1 LIGDA
6 KIMGIKLLLLTLTLY
21 LGFIFTQERTITG
34 TVTSADDNSP
44 IPGVTVIVKGTSKGT
59 VTDVHGKYS
68 IGVYTLQSTLVFSS
82 VGFITKE
89 VKVTDKKSVWNVK
102 LESNSANLEEVV
114 VTGSDQQV
122 YDREIKSIQ
131 MSKAKVMPGGM
142 YAPAPMM
149 NRMVTDYN
157 TEEYSTFEENVF
169 HETKKD
175 ALTTFSIDVDRAAY
189 SNIRRMINNGQLP
202 PKDAVRIEE
211 MINYFDYNYE
221 QPKGKDPVSFQT
233 EISDSPWN
241 NGLKLLHIGLQA
253 KKIPTDN
260 LPASNLVFLID
271 VSGSMSDYNKL
282 PLLKQGFKLLVDQL
296 RLKDHVAIVVYA
308 GAAGLVLPSTS
319 GKDKTKIKEALEN
332 LQAGGSTAGGEG
344 IRLAYKIASDNFI
357 KGGNNRVILATDG
370 DFNIGTSSESD
381 LKTLI
386 ENKRESGVYL
396 SVLGFGMGNYKDN
409 KMETLA
415 DKGNGNY
422 AYIDDL
428 QEARKEFV
436 TEFGGTLFTVAK
448 DVKLQLEFNPK
459 YVKAYRLIGYENR
472 RLNNED
478 FNDDKK
484 DAGEMGSG
492 HTVTAIYEIIPAGVE
507 SAYLAKADPL
517 KYQENK
523 NLTNSGNSNEVLTIK
538 LRYKLPDETTSML
551 IEEVVYDKHTAFD
564 KTSADFRLA
573 ASIAEFGL
581 LLRQSDFKGNSS
593 YEHIIATAKTA
604 RGNDEEGYRAEFIK
618 LVKMAQLLSDKDL
631 VHDN

>member
-1 LIGDA
+1 
-6 KIMGIKLLLLTLTLY
+6 MGIKLLLLTLTLY
-21 LGFIFTQERTITG
+21 LGFIFAQERTITG

-44 IPGVTVIVKGTSKGT
+44 MPGVTVLIKGTNKGT
-59 VTDVHGKYS
+59 TTDANGKYS
-68 IGVYTLQSTLVFSS
+68 IKLSTLNSTLVFSY
-82 VGFITKE
+82 VGYVSKE
-89 VKVTDKKSVWNVK
+89 VKVTDKKSEWNVK
-102 LESNSANLEEVV
+102 LKSDDAALEEVV
-114 VTGSDQQV
+114 VTGYATEQR
-122 YDREIKSIQ
+122 YDKSVKS
-131 MSKAKVMPGGM
+131 MSKAKVMPGIGL
-142 YAPAPMM
+142 YAPSPMM
-149 NRMVTDYN
+149 NNQIADHN

-189 SNIRRMINNGQLP
+189 SNMRRMINNGQLP
-202 PKDAVRIEE
+202 PKDAIRIEE
-211 MINYFDYNYE
+211 MINYFDYNYA
-221 QPKGKDPVSFQT
+221 QPTGKDPVSFQT

-241 NGLKLLHIGLQA
+241 KGLKLLHIGLQA

-271 VSGSMSDYNKL
+271 VSGSMGEYNKL

-296 RLKDHVAIVVYA
+296 RPKDHVAIVVYA
-308 GAAGLVLPSTS
+308 GAAGMVLPSTS
-319 GKDKTKIKEALEN
+319 GKEKSKIKEALEN
-332 LQAGGSTAGGEG
+332 LEAGGSTAGGEG
-344 IRLAYKIASDNFI
+344 IKLAYKIAQENFI

-370 DFNIGTSSESD
+370 DFNIGTSSEAD

-386 ENKRESGVYL
+386 EHKRESGVYL

-428 QEARKEFV
+428 QEAQKEFV

-492 HTVTAIYEIIPAGVE
+492 HTITAIYEIIPAGIE
-507 SAYLAKADPL
+507 SSYLGKVDPL

-523 NLTNSGNSNEVLTIK
+523 NLTHVGNSNEVLTIK
-538 LRYKLPDETTSML
+538 LRYKLPDENTSKL
-551 IEEVVYDKHTAFD
+551 IEEVVYDKHMAFD
-564 KTSADFRLA
+564 NTSDDFRLA

-581 LLRQSDFKGNSS
+581 LLRHSNFKGNAN
-593 YEHIIATAKTA
+593 YEHIISTA
-604 RGNDEEGYRAEFIK
+604 RSAKGNDEDGYRAEFIK
-618 LVKMAQLLSDKDL
+618 LVKMAQLLSNKDL
-631 VHDN
+631 ARDN

>member
-1 LIGDA
+1 
-6 KIMGIKLLLLTLTLY
+6 MGIKILLLTLTLF
-21 LGFIFTQERTITG
+21 LGFFFVQDRTITG
-34 TVTSADDNSP
+34 TVTSATDNMAL
-44 IPGVTVIVKGTSKGT
+44 PGITVTIKGTNKGT
-59 VTDVHGKYS
+59 TTDAYGKYS
-68 IGVYTLQSTLVFSS
+68 IKISSLQNTLIFQGIGFTTEKVKIKENESVY
-82 VGFITKE
+82 
-89 VKVTDKKSVWNVK
+89 DVK
-102 LESNSANLEEVV
+102 LKDAAASLDEVV
-114 VTGSDQQV
+114 VTGYSVERLHDTQRLSV
-122 YDREIKSIQ
+122 RKSKMGRE
-131 MSKAKVMPGGM
+131 A
-142 YAPAPMM
+142 YATAPMM
-149 NRMVTDYN
+149 NQIAAANYN

-189 SNIRRMINNGQLP
+189 SNMRRMINSGQLP
-202 PKDAVRIEE
+202 PKDAIRIEE
-211 MINYFDYNYE
+211 MINYFDYNYK
-221 QPKGKDPVSFQT
+221 QPTGKDPVSFET

-241 NGLKLLHIGLQA
+241 KGLKLLHIGLQA

-271 VSGSMSDYNKL
+271 VSGSMSDFNKL

-296 RLKDHVAIVVYA
+296 RPKDQVAIVVYA
-308 GAAGLVLPSTS
+308 GAAGMVLPSTS
-319 GKDKTKIKEALEN
+319 GKEKTKIKEALEN

-344 IRLAYKIASDNFI
+344 IKLAYKIALENFI

-370 DFNIGTSSESD
+370 DFNIGASSEAD
-381 LKTLI
+381 LKNMI
-386 ENKRESGVYL
+386 EQKRESGVYL

-428 QEARKEFV
+428 QEAQKTFV

-492 HTVTAIYEIIPAGVE
+492 HTVTAIYEIIPAGTE
-507 SAYLAKADPL
+507 TQYLGKVDPL
-517 KYQENK
+517 KYQESK
-523 NLTNSGNSNEVLTIK
+523 NLSNVGNSNEVLTIK
-538 LRYKLPDETTSML
+538 LRYKLPDENTSKLM
-551 IEEVVYDKHTAFD
+551 EEVVYDKHTAFD
-564 KTSADFRLA
+564 KTSDNFRLS
-573 ASIAEFGL
+573 ASVAEFGL
-581 LLRQSDFKGNSS
+581 LLRQSTFKGNASF
-593 YEHIIATAKTA
+593 EHIIATAKSA
-604 RGNDEEGYRAEFIK
+604 RGEDEEGYRAEFIK
-618 LVKMAQLLSDKDL
+618 LVKMAQLLSSKDIAKG
-631 VHDN
+631 N

>member
-1 LIGDA
+1 
-6 KIMGIKLLLLTLTLY
+6 MGIKLLLLTLTLY
-21 LGFIFTQERTITG
+21 LGFTFAQERTITG
-34 TVTSADDNSP
+34 TVTSADDNFP
-44 IPGVTVIVKGTSKGT
+44 IPGVTVSVKGTSTGT
-59 VTDVHGKYS
+59 VTDANGKYNINVS
-68 IGVYTLQSTLVFSS
+68 TLRNTLVFS
-82 VGFITKE
+82 FIGYTTKE
-89 VKVTDKKSVWNVK
+89 VKITDKKSVWNVK
-102 LESNSANLEEVV
+102 LGTEAANLEEAV
-114 VTGSDQQV
+114 VTGYSEQL
-122 YDREIKSIQ
+122 YEREDKSIS
-131 MSKAKVMPGGM
+131 MSKAKAMPSGGL
-142 YAPAPMM
+142 YAPSPMR
-149 NRMVTDYN
+149 NSVVADYN

-189 SNIRRMINNGQLP
+189 SNMRRMINSGQLP
-202 PKDAVRIEE
+202 PKDAIRIEE

-221 QPKGKDPVSFQT
+221 QPTGKDPVSFQT

-241 NGLKLLHIGLQA
+241 KGLKLLHIGLQA

-296 RLKDHVAIVVYA
+296 RPNDHVAIVVYA

-319 GKDKTKIKEALEN
+319 GKEKTKIKEALEN

-344 IRLAYKIASDNFI
+344 IKLAYKIAAENFI

-370 DFNIGTSSESD
+370 DFNIGTSSEAD

-428 QEARKEFV
+428 QEAQKEFV

-492 HTVTAIYEIIPAGVE
+492 HTVTVIYEIVPAGIE
-507 SAYLAKADPL
+507 SEYLGKIDPL

-523 NLTNSGNSNEVLTIK
+523 NLTNVGNSNEVLTIK
-538 LRYKLPDETTSML
+538 LRYKLPDENTSKL
-551 IEEVVYDKHTAFD
+551 IQEVVYDKHTAFD
-564 KTSADFRLA
+564 KTSDDFRLA

-581 LLRQSDFKGNSS
+581 LLRQSNFKGNAN
-593 YEHIIATAKTA
+593 YEHIIASAKSA
-604 RGNDEEGYRAEFIK
+604 KGNDEEGYRAEFIK
-618 LVKMAQLLSDKDL
+618 LVKMAQLLSNKD
-631 VHDN
+631 VARDN

>member
-1 LIGDA
+1 
-6 KIMGIKLLLLTLTLY
+6 MGIKLLLLTLTLY
-21 LGFIFTQERTITG
+21 LGFIFVQERTITG
-34 TVTSADDNSP
+34 TVTSADDNFP
-44 IPGVTVIVKGTSKGT
+44 IPGVTVTVKGTNKGT
-59 VTDVHGKYS
+59 VTDANGKYS
-68 IGVYTLQSTLVFSS
+68 INVSTLHNMLVFKTL
-82 VGFITKE
+82 GYATKE
-89 VKVTDKKSVWNVK
+89 VKVTDTKSVWNVK
-102 LESNSANLEEVV
+102 LEMSVEALEEAI
-114 VTGSDQQV
+114 VTGKSEDL
-122 YDREIKSIQ
+122 YDNEAKSIH
-131 MSKAKVMPGGM
+131 MNKAKAMPGGGL

-149 NRMVTDYN
+149 RSMAAADYN
-157 TEEYSTFEENVF
+157 TEEYGTFEENVF
-169 HETKKD
+169 HETKKE

-189 SNIRRMINNGQLP
+189 SNMRRMINNGQLP
-202 PKDAVRIEE
+202 PKDAIRIEE
-211 MINYFDYNYE
+211 MINYFDYNYA
-221 QPKGKDPVSFQT
+221 QPTGKDPVSFQT

-241 NGLKLLHIGLQA
+241 KGLKLLHIGLQA

-296 RLKDHVAIVVYA
+296 RPNDHVAIVVYA

-319 GKDKTKIKEALEN
+319 GKEKPKIKEALEN

-344 IRLAYKIASDNFI
+344 IKLAYKIALENFI

-370 DFNIGTSSESD
+370 DFNIGTSSEAD

-428 QEARKEFV
+428 QEAQKEFV

-492 HTVTAIYEIIPAGVE
+492 HTVTAIYEIIPAGIE
-507 SAYLAKADPL
+507 SQYLGKVDPL

-523 NLTNSGNSNEVLTIK
+523 NLTHVGNSNEVLTIK
-538 LRYKLPDETTSML
+538 LRYKLPDENTSKL
-551 IEEVVYDKHTAFD
+551 IEQVVYDKHTTFD
-564 KTSADFRLA
+564 KTSDNFRLA
-573 ASIAEFGL
+573 ASVAEFGL
-581 LLRQSDFKGNSS
+581 LLRQSNFKGNAN
-593 YEHIIATAKTA
+593 YEHIIATAKSA

-618 LVKMAQLLSDKDL
+618 LVKMAQLLSNKDIAR
-631 VHDN
+631 DN

>member
-1 LIGDA
+1 
-6 KIMGIKLLLLTLTLY
+6 MGIKLLLLTLTLF
-21 LGFIFTQERTITG
+21 LGFIFAQERTISG
-34 TVTSADDNSP
+34 TVTSAGDNIP
-44 IPGVTVIVKGTSKGT
+44 IPGVTVTIKGTNTGT
-59 VTDVHGKYS
+59 ITDANGKYS
-68 IGVYTLQSTLVFSS
+68 IKSSTLHNTLVFSCI
-82 VGFITKE
+82 GFTTKE
-89 VKVTDKKSVWNVK
+89 VKTTDKKSVWNVK
-102 LESNSANLEEVV
+102 LESDAASLQEVV
-114 VTGSDQQV
+114 VTGYQSEQL
-122 YDREIKSIQ
+122 YDREPNSVS
-131 MSKAKVMPGGM
+131 MSNAKASPGGGLR
-142 YAPAPMM
+142 APVPMG
-149 NRMVTDYN
+149 NSVVAADYK

-169 HETKKD
+169 HSTKND

-189 SNIRRMINNGQLP
+189 SNMRRMINSGQLP
-202 PKDAVRIEE
+202 PKDAIRIEE

-221 QPKGKDPVSFQT
+221 QPTGKDPVSFQT

-241 NGLKLLHIGLQA
+241 KGLKLLHIGLQA
-253 KKIPTDN
+253 KTIPVDN

-296 RLKDHVAIVVYA
+296 RPKDHVAIVVYA
-308 GAAGLVLPSTS
+308 GASGLVLPSTS
-319 GKDKTKIKEALEN
+319 GKEKTKIKEALEN

-344 IRLAYKIASDNFI
+344 IKLAYKIAAENFI
-357 KGGNNRVILATDG
+357 KSGNNRVILATDG
-370 DFNIGTSSESD
+370 DFNIGTSSEAD

-396 SVLGFGMGNYKDN
+396 SVMGFGMGNYKDN

-428 QEARKEFV
+428 QEVQKEFV

-459 YVKAYRLIGYENR
+459 YVRAYRLIGYENR

-478 FNDDKK
+478 FDDDKK

-492 HTVTAIYEIIPAGVE
+492 HTVTAVYEIIPAGVE
-507 SAYLAKADPL
+507 SPYLGKVDSL

-523 NLTNSGNSNEVLTIK
+523 NLTTAAHSNEVLTIK
-538 LRYKLPDETTSML
+538 LRYKLPDEKTSKL
-551 IEEVVYDKHTAFD
+551 IEEVVYDNHTAFD
-564 KTSADFRLA
+564 KTSDNFRLA

-581 LLRQSDFKGNSS
+581 LLRQSDFKGKSNF
-593 YEHIIATAKTA
+593 EHIIATAKSA

-631 VHDN
+631 ANDN

>member
-1 LIGDA
+1 
-6 KIMGIKLLLLTLTLY
+6 MGIKILLLTLTLF
-21 LGFIFTQERTITG
+21 LGFFFVQDRTITG
-34 TVTSADDNSP
+34 TVTSATDNMAL
-44 IPGVTVIVKGTSKGT
+44 PGITVTIKGTNKGT
-59 VTDVHGKYS
+59 TTDAYGKYS
-68 IGVYTLQSTLVFSS
+68 IKISSLQNTLIFQGIGFTTEKVKIKENESVY
-82 VGFITKE
+82 
-89 VKVTDKKSVWNVK
+89 DVK
-102 LESNSANLEEVV
+102 LKDAAASLDEVV
-114 VTGSDQQV
+114 VTGYSV
-122 YDREIKSIQ
+122 ERLYDTQRLSVRKSKMGRE
-131 MSKAKVMPGGM
+131 A
-142 YAPAPMM
+142 YATAPMM
-149 NRMVTDYN
+149 NQIAAANYN

-189 SNIRRMINNGQLP
+189 SNMRRMINSGQLP
-202 PKDAVRIEE
+202 PIDAVRIEE
-211 MINYFDYNYE
+211 MINYFDYNYK
-221 QPKGKDPVSFQT
+221 QPTGKDPVSFET

-241 NGLKLLHIGLQA
+241 KGLKLLHIGLQA

-271 VSGSMSDYNKL
+271 VSGSMSDFNKL

-296 RLKDHVAIVVYA
+296 RPKDQVAIVVYA
-308 GAAGLVLPSTS
+308 GAAGMVLPSTS
-319 GKDKTKIKEALEN
+319 GKEKTKIKEALEN

-344 IRLAYKIASDNFI
+344 IKLAYKIAVENFI

-370 DFNIGTSSESD
+370 DFNIGTSSEAD
-381 LKTLI
+381 LKNMI
-386 ENKRESGVYL
+386 EQKRESGVYL

-428 QEARKEFV
+428 QEAQKTFV

-492 HTVTAIYEIIPAGVE
+492 HTVTAIYEIIPARTE
-507 SAYLAKADPL
+507 SQYLGKVDPL
-517 KYQENK
+517 KYQESK
-523 NLTNSGNSNEVLTIK
+523 NLSNVGNSNEVLTIK
-538 LRYKLPDETTSML
+538 LRYKLPDENTSKLM
-551 IEEVVYDKHTAFD
+551 EEVVYDKHTAFD
-564 KTSADFRLA
+564 KTSDNFRLS
-573 ASIAEFGL
+573 ASVAEFGL
-581 LLRQSDFKGNSS
+581 LLRQSTFKGNASF
-593 YEHIIATAKTA
+593 EHIIATAKSA
-604 RGNDEEGYRAEFIK
+604 RGEDEEGYRAEFIK
-618 LVKMAQLLSDKDL
+618 LVKMAQLLSSKDIAKG
-631 VHDN
+631 N